1 MNDVIQVLVADDQSL
16 FVSGIEALLLYS
28 GTCIVAKTTR
38 DAKETL
44 AVLHTLQVD
53 VILLDIELPDR
64 SGIETAKEI
73 RALGIMTPI
82 LILTNHDSKDL
93 VLDAIDAGV
102 QGYILKDTDASTL
115 FMAITTLAKGGRY
128 LDIRLHGFMMDALV
142 ARKNG
147 AAGSMNRLRNIPDHY
162 ALTKREIDVLR
173 LMVAGYDNDEIA
185 DALVITSKTARNHT
199 TNILQKLGVPNRTKA
214 VVLALSEHLVN
225 EQILM
230 TCFATS

>member
-16 FVSGIEALLLYS
+16 FVSGIEALLSYS
-28 GTCIVAKTTR
+28 GTCVVAKTTR

-44 AVLHTLQVD
+44 SVLRTLKVD
-53 VILLDIELPDR
+53 VILLDVGLPDQ
-64 SGIETAKEI
+64 SGIDTAKEI
-73 RALGIMTPI
+73 RTLGIVTPI

-102 QGYILKDTDASTL
+102 QGYMLKDTDAPTL
-115 FMAITTLAKGGRY
+115 FMAITILAKGGRY
-128 LDIRLHGFMMDALV
+128 LDFRLHGFMMDALV
-142 ARKNG
+142 ESKHGVIKSTRVSNT
-147 AAGSMNRLRNIPDHY
+147 PDHY
-162 ALTKREIDVLR
+162 ALTKREVDVLR

-185 DALVITSKTARNHT
+185 TALVITSKTARNHT

-225 EQILM
+225 EQTAMICM
-230 TCFATS
+230 STS